1 MLPDY
6 QQEDAMP
13 LPLMINDLINS
24 SINPEI
30 SGRSRLIQTH
40 ISFIILTDSY
50 VYKIKKPV
58 NLGFL
63 DFSTLEK
70 RHFYCI
76 QELELN
82 RRLSPDIYIG
92 LLEIRKKDGH
102 FFYDGKGELVD
113 YAIKMK
119 RIPEDLMM
127 LNFLKDGA
135 LDLDILGRVAR
146 TIADFHKGAQTSD
159 AIAAYGGPEMIKK
172 NIEENFIQTEKY
184 IDKTV
189 SYKNY
194 SAIKEYA
201 LNFIKQNE
209 TLFKKRMNENKIR
222 DCHGDIHMEHVC
234 IADKIYIYDCIEFND
249 RFRYGDVASDIAFLA
264 MDLDFHEEK
273 NLSDSFVDSYIKASG
288 DGEIMLLIDFYKC
301 YRACVRAKV
310 DSFELDDLSL
320 GEKEKEEAERIA
332 RRYFDLAFYYADR

>member
-1 MLPDY
+1 MS
-6 QQEDAMP
+6 
-13 LPLMINDLINS
+13 LPLMIRDLIS
-24 SINPEI
+24 ASTNPE
-30 SGRSRLIQTH
+30 SSVQVELIQTH
-40 ISFIILTDSY
+40 ISFIILTDSH

-63 DFSTLEK
+63 DFSTIEK
-70 RHFYCI
+70 RYFYCM

-82 RRLSPDIYIG
+82 RRLSPDIYLG

-127 LNFLKDGA
+127 LNLLKDGA
-135 LDLDILGRVAR
+135 VDLQMLGNVAG
-146 TIADFHKGAQTSD
+146 TIADFHRDAQTGD
-159 AIAAYGGPEMIKK
+159 TIAAYGSPEMIKE
-172 NIEENFIQTEKY
+172 NIKENFIQTEKY
-184 IDKTV
+184 IGKTV
-189 SYKNY
+189 SREKY

-201 LNFIKQNE
+201 LSFLKHNGS
-209 TLFKKRMNENKIR
+209 LFKKRMHEGKIR

-264 MDLDFHEEK
+264 MDLDFHGEK
-273 NLSDSFVDSYIKASG
+273 NLSDAFVESYIKASG
-288 DGEIMLLIDFYKC
+288 DEEIMLLIDFYKC

-310 DSFELDDLSL
+310 DSFELDDPSLS
-320 GEKEKEEAERIA
+320 EEEKEEAGKIA
-332 RRYFDLAFYYADR
+332 RQYFDLAFCYASE

>member
-1 MLPDY
+1 MS
-6 QQEDAMP
+6 
-13 LPLMINDLINS
+13 LPLMISDLMKTS
-24 SINPEI
+24 AYPEPP
-30 SGRSRLIQTH
+30 GQVELIQTH
-40 ISFIILTDSY
+40 ISFIILTDSH

-63 DFSTLEK
+63 DFSTIEK
-70 RHFYCI
+70 RHFYCL

-82 RRLSPDIYIG
+82 RRLSPDIYLG

-102 FFYDGKGELVD
+102 FFYDGKGELAD

-127 LNFLKDGA
+127 LNLLKDGA
-135 LDLDILGRVAR
+135 VDLQMLENVAG
-146 TIADFHKGAQTSD
+146 TIAGFHEGAQRGG
-159 AIAAYGGPEMIKK
+159 AIAAFGRPEVIKE
-172 NIEENFIQTEKY
+172 NIKENFLQTEKY
-184 IDKTV
+184 IGKTV
-189 SYKNY
+189 SRERYN
-194 SAIKEYA
+194 AIKEYA
-201 LNFIKQNE
+201 LSFIKNNE
-209 TLFKKRMNENKIR
+209 SLFKKRMNEGKIR

-273 NLSDSFVDSYIKASG
+273 KLSDGFVESYIRASG
-288 DGEIMLLIDFYKC
+288 DEEIMLLIDFYKC

-310 DSFELDDLSL
+310 DSFELDDPSLS
-320 GEKEKEEAERIA
+320 EEEKEEAGRIA
-332 RRYFDLAFYYADR
+332 RQYFDLAFCYASG